1 MVQKMVVCFTNL
13 SAEILQ
19 HVLGYSCWPGAP
31 NFGAFLPHANAI
43 KMHQKL
49 SAQKL
54 LCFGTKKCW

>member
-13 SAEILQ
+13 SAEILL

-31 NFGAFLPHANAI
+31 YFGAFLPYAIAN
-43 KMHQKL
+43 KTRQKL